1 MKYHI
6 NIFFLRDWVSKIKE
20 GRVSVEEEEGY
31 TLYSL
36 IIYGGSPSGTLG
48 IAPKGVVCDH
58 NAWERINANR
68 YPTKDGDDLSVGF
81 VSCTSTVFYHIN
93 VKI

>member
-1 MKYHI
+1 M
-6 NIFFLRDWVSKIKE
+6 SKIKE

-68 YPTKDGDDLSVGF
+68 YPVKDGDDLSVGF
-81 VSCTSTVFYHIN
+81 VSSTGLFSN
-93 VKI
+93 TFMSKFS